1 MACAPPP
8 YYPFAMPL
16 PAQGP
21 GLIGKTVYHYM
32 TRDGGPPNKGAP
44 PSGPPSSAGGGGGG
58 PPPPPPYSLMSPC
71 QGPFC
76 PPPPSQPGPF
86 LIPPGNGFPGAV
98 CVPDGP
104 PPPPP
109 NAPTWY
115 PAPPPPPPPPPPMSG
130 FPPAP
135 PPPASSVVGA
145 VAHAASQAPEPPV
158 SGNRVKDRLLV
169 VKDSGGHGHVASK
182 HVATFHLFTYNVID
196 KYSVNAHNQFYIPPQ
211 SCEPFRVMTA
221 AYSMPIEELIE
232 QLDCV
237 RVAPPVYP
245 RYAIGLAEAFDIG
258 NGWFQVGSKFHLDED
273 KSKQTI
279 KEAWSNN
286 IGEAGESRPKYLIRL
301 PGKQPGS

>member
-1 MACAPPP
+1 MACLPPP
-8 YYPFAMPL
+8 YFPVAMPV
-16 PAQGP
+16 PTQGP

-44 PSGPPSSAGGGGGG
+44 PSGPPSSA
-58 PPPPPPYSLMSPC
+58 PPPYSLMPPC

-76 PPPPSQPGPF
+76 PPPSQPHPGPF
-86 LIPPGNGFPGAV
+86 FIPPGNGFPGAV
-98 CVPDGP
+98 CVPNGPPPPAP

-109 NAPTWY
+109 SAGAWY
-115 PAPPPPPPPPPPMSG
+115 QPPASGPPPPAPPPPPPPPPPTV
-130 FPPAP
+130 A
-135 PPPASSVVGA
+135 GA

-182 HVATFHLFTYNVID
+182 HLATFHLFTYNVID
-196 KYSVNAHNQFYIPPQ
+196 KYSVNAHNQFYIPPH

-232 QLDCV
+232 QLDCIK
-237 RVAPPVYP
+237 VAPPVYP

-279 KEAWSNN
+279 KEAWSNS
-286 IGEAGESRPKYLIRL
+286 IVEAGESRPKYLIRL
-301 PGKQPGS
+301 PGKRPGQ

>member
-1 MACAPPP
+1 MACVPPP
-8 YYPFAMPL
+8 YYPIAMPV

-44 PSGPPSSAGGGGGG
+44 PSGPPSSAA
-58 PPPPPPYSLMSPC
+58 PPPYSLMPPC
-71 QGPFC
+71 QGAFC

-86 LIPPGNGFPGAV
+86 IIPPGNGFPGAV
-98 CVPDGP
+98 CVPNGPPAPPPSAPTWYSAP

-109 NAPTWY
+109 PPPPASGFP
-115 PAPPPPPPPPPPMSG
+115 PAPPPPPPPPP
-130 FPPAP
+130 
-135 PPPASSVVGA
+135 SVAGA

-196 KYSVNAHNQFYIPPQ
+196 KYTVNAHNQFYIPPHA
-211 SCEPFRVMTA
+211 CEPFRVMTA
-221 AYSMPIEELIE
+221 AYSMPLEELIE
-232 QLDCV
+232 QLDCIKI
-237 RVAPPVYP
+237 AGSAYP

-258 NGWFQVGSKFHLDED
+258 NGWFQVGSKFHLDEE

-286 IGEAGESRPKYLIRL
+286 IGEGGESRPKYLIRL
-301 PGKQPGS
+301 PGKRPGM